1 MQDQPV
7 AKNPVLIQLPT
18 GLHLGLVCYN
28 PLYENLKFV
37 LEKRDFFE
45 MEWPSIMISQ
55 EKGLY
60 PVLMGLPFITIQRSQ
75 ILWYTTHIPAE
86 ILNQYQAFLP
96 FLAKGPALSP
106 EKAPPPKSKPPKR
119 EKEKI
124 IPFPIKKD

>member
-18 GLHLGLVCYN
+18 GLYLGLVCYN

-45 MEWPSIMISQ
+45 MEWPSLMVSQ

-60 PVLMGLPFITIQRSQ
+60 PVLIGLPFITIQRSQ

-86 ILNQYQAFLP
+86 ILNQYQVFLP
-96 FLAKGPALSP
+96 FLAGDAVPSP
-106 EKAPPPKSKPPKR
+106 EKTPSPKSKPPK
-119 EKEKI
+119 KEKI
-124 IPFPIKKD
+124 IPFPSKKD